1 MQNQGV
7 FNDILEAAEHLSLE
21 EKEILLEILQRRFR
35 EQRREAIA
43 REIAAAR
50 REFAAGECE
59 PLSPEELM
67 KEILG

>member
-1 MQNQGV
+1 MQNRGV

-21 EKEILLEILQRRFR
+21 EKKILLEILQRRFR

-50 REFAAGECE
+50 REFAAGEC
-59 PLSPEELM
+59 SPSAPRS
-67 KEILG
+67 